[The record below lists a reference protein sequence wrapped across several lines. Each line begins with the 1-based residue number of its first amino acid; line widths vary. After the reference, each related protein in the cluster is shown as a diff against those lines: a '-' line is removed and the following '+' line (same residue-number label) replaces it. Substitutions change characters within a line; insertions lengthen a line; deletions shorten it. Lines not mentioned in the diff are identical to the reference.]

1 MPRVG
6 PCLSTLL
13 LLAALPAQK
22 SKQTAETDP
31 ERVRVAIANWLA
43 SQQDDQALL
52 DKTVAVILTEP
63 TTGLRE
69 LGAQMTAMQKIG
81 SGATTRAVRS
91 LATHCALEFL
101 RQQIA
106 AEMVFVGQYAPL
118 QPLQPFVAELFFG
131 LLLQTPDWYPDTHR
145 IQLVAPLRELQP
157 TRPAPALVDA
167 IVTIVKNEA
176 IEPHDLRLALACMLW
191 QWGDK
196 APARAELD
204 RLQQESGE
212 GEPEDRIDA
221 LRRLREVWYSL
232 RDHKQAA
239 AVHQGMRVMAER
251 GQIALTPTDWYSA
264 ACSFAL
270 SGQVVAGLEALG
282 KCAELQASPDV
293 DKSLKLARKL
303 FDKDPEIDAL
313 RGDARFA
320 KIVEQA
326 FPGPAREP
334 GAGKGR

>member
-1 MPRVG
+1 MLSVG
-6 PCLSTLL
+6 QWLSTLL
-13 LLAALPAQK
+13 LLAVVSAQEPKQPA
-22 SKQTAETDP
+22 AADP
-31 ERVRVAIANWLA
+31 ERVRIAIAAWLA
-43 SQQDDQALL
+43 SQQDDQGLL
-52 DKTVAVILTEP
+52 DQTVAVILAEP
-63 TTGLRE
+63 TIGLRE
-69 LGAQMTAMQKIG
+69 LGAQVTGIG
-81 SGATTRAVRS
+81 KTTSAAKTRALRS
-91 LATHCALEFL
+91 LATHCALEFV
-101 RQQIA
+101 RQQVA
-106 AEMVFVGQYAPL
+106 AELVFVGQYAPL
-118 QPLQPFVAELFFG
+118 QPLQPFVGELFFG

-157 TRPAPALVDA
+157 TRPAAAIADA
-167 IVTIVKNEA
+167 VVAMVRNEV

-196 APARAELD
+196 VHARAELD

-212 GEPEDRIDA
+212 GGPEDRIDA

-251 GQIALTPTDWYSA
+251 GKIALTPTDWYSA

-303 FDKDPEIDAL
+303 FDNDPEIDAL

-326 FPGPAREP
+326 FSGPAREP
-334 GAGKGR
+334 GAGKDR